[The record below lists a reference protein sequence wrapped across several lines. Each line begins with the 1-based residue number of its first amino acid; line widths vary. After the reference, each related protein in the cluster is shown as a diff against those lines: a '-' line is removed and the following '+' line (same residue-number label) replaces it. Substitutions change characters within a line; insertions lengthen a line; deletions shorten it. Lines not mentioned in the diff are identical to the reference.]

1 MPLFQSSDALNAATR
16 TAVSSIRDECGYSYV
31 CDWVNVESD
40 VCKRLHV
47 RAPFMH
53 VSCDAWCNLKRA
65 AATCNRECYFVNDAI
80 QNECAIVLCAHRVGV
95 PSPPTST
102 IDTSQSEKRADV
114 DLLQGPKHDRD
125 RALGQSLE
133 YVWRDRVKH
142 ATTLM
147 SMAKGRYWDDEM
159 VARLTKL
166 CTNMASES
174 RVHRVIDGTSGTLR
188 SVIITEARFVPFA
201 TLDALM
207 HEATRMVC
215 ESRGV
220 IVDVNV
226 YTATITVDIVDQKR
240 KSRQSAVEPPSCK
253 RRR

>member
-1 MPLFQSSDALNAATR
+1 MPLVRSDDALNAATR
-16 TAVSSIRDECGYSYV
+16 TAVASIRDECGYSYV

-40 VCKRLHV
+40 VCKRAHV

-53 VSCDAWCNLKRA
+53 VSCAAWCNLRRA
-65 AATCNRECYFVNDAI
+65 AATCNRECYFVNDAN

-102 IDTSQSEKRADV
+102 NATSRSVEQVDV
-114 DLLQGPKHDRD
+114 DPLQEPKHDRD
-125 RALGQSLE
+125 RALSQSLE

-142 ATTLM
+142 AATLL

-159 VARLTKL
+159 IARLTKL
-166 CTNMASES
+166 CTNMASKTS
-174 RVHRVIDGTSGTLR
+174 VHRVIDNVSGKLR

-220 IVDVNV
+220 IVDVDV
-226 YTATITVDIVDQKR
+226 HTATITVDIVDQKR
-240 KSRQSAVEPPSCK
+240 KLEQSAVEASSCK